1 MAFLVGE
8 RPRLVQRWLERI
20 VIPAAAT
27 QTGSGIAK
35 ARTLPSLAEGE
46 RLEQVAVEET
56 GSALGDH
63 FAGDYDALSKAP
75 KKKLSPRLGCGERAR
90 LRSSGLS

>member
-1 MAFLVGE
+1 
-8 RPRLVQRWLERI
+8 
-20 VIPAAAT
+20 VIPAAVT
-27 QTGSGIAK
+27 QTGSGIPK
-35 ARTLPSLAEGE
+35 ARTLPSLPEGE

-75 KKKLSPRLGCGERAR
+75 KKNSPPAWAAGRELDYGLRGF
-90 LRSSGLS
+90 LRSSAPG